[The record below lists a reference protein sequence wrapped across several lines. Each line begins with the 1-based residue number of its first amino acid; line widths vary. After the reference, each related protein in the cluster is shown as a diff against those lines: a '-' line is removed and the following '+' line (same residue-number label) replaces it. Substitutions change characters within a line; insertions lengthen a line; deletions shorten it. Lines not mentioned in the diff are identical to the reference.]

1 MLPPV
6 RGLDAVTQFDVFSF
20 SAAVTALLLVIGFM
34 VAYAINRRLTG
45 FRWWA
50 ASFVLLALWLAT
62 LNLRIE
68 GAAPAIKWL
77 SWGSLYAAACIVAIG
92 LHREGAARSNPL
104 RRILICGLLFLG
116 VATALSVL
124 RAPQPYWI
132 LLGSLPTV
140 VFLAWSSVLMLR
152 AGAWGYALAL
162 YAGLGAILVRALWHP
177 AGIAR
182 AFAPPPGPAALR
194 SGFLPGP
201 NPGQPLGP
209 AGARPGPG
217 SGFIDFT
224 PPPAVRPP
232 VEHALTVMIITIV
245 ALLVLAVALV
255 LRDIMAEI
263 DRMRHRSSTDAM
275 TGLLNRATFEEAAS
289 TQLRAA
295 GDSPA
300 CLVLFDIDHFKRIND
315 TAGHAAGD
323 RVIERLGQLVG
334 EMNLIQSIAGRV
346 GGEEFAVL
354 LPGGDI
360 NTARLYA
367 EAIRTGLATS
377 DFGDEIGWGVTL
389 SAGIA
394 RHRPGE
400 SLAGLTARAD
410 KALYAAKAGGRD
422 RVTVEEGPAPAA
434 MRRAYGT

>member
-20 SAAVTALLLVIGFM
+20 SAAVTALLLAIGFM

-50 ASFVLLALWLAT
+50 AGFVLLAVWLAT

-77 SWGSLYAAACIVAIG
+77 SWGSFYAAAAIVAIG
-92 LHREGAARSNPL
+92 LFREGATRSNPL
-104 RRILICGLLFLG
+104 RRILICGVLFLV

-132 LLGSLPTV
+132 LLGPLPTA
-140 VFLAWSSVLMLR
+140 VFMAWSGVLLLR

-162 YAGLGAILVRALWHP
+162 YAGLGALLVRALWHP
-177 AGIAR
+177 VGLAR
-182 AFAPPPGPAALR
+182 VFAPPPGPAPLR
-194 SGFLPGP
+194 GGILPGP

-217 SGFIDFT
+217 LIDFT
-224 PPPAVRPP
+224 PPPGVRPP
-232 VEHALTVMIITIV
+232 VEHALTVTIITIV

-255 LRDIMAEI
+255 LRDILAEI
-263 DRMRHRSSTDAM
+263 NRMRERSSTDAM
-275 TGLLNRATFEEAAS
+275 TGLLNRATFEETAS
-289 TQLRAA
+289 TRLQAA
-295 GDSPA
+295 GDSPT

-334 EMNLIQSIAGRV
+334 EMTLIQSIAGRV

-354 LPGGDI
+354 LPGGDT
-360 NTARLYA
+360 NTARLFA
-367 EAIRTGLATS
+367 EAIRDGLSTS

-400 SLAGLTARAD
+400 SLASLTARAD

-422 RVTVEEGPAPAA
+422 RVMVEEGPAPAA
-434 MRRAYGT
+434 MRRSYGT

>member
-20 SAAVTALLLVIGFM
+20 SAAVTALLLAIGFM
-34 VAYAINRRLTG
+34 AAYAINRRLTG

-77 SWGSLYAAACIVAIG
+77 SWGSFYAAACIVAIG
-92 LHREGAARSNPL
+92 LYREGATRSNPL
-104 RRILICGLLFLG
+104 RRILICGLLFLV

-132 LLGSLPTV
+132 LLGPLPTA
-140 VFLAWSSVLMLR
+140 VFMAWSSVLMLR

-162 YAGLGAILVRALWHP
+162 YAGLGALLVRALWHP
-177 AGIAR
+177 AGLAR
-182 AFAPPPGPAALR
+182 AFAPPPGPATLR
-194 SGFLPGP
+194 SGFGAGP

-209 AGARPGPG
+209 PGARPGPG
-217 SGFIDFT
+217 FIEFT

-232 VEHALTVMIITIV
+232 LEHALTVTIITIV
-245 ALLVLAVALV
+245 ALLVLAIALV

-263 DRMRHRSSTDAM
+263 DRMRERSSTDAM
-275 TGLLNRATFEEAAS
+275 TGLLNRATFEEAAA
-289 TQLRAA
+289 TRLRAA
-295 GDSPA
+295 GDGPA

-367 EAIRTGLATS
+367 EAIRTGLSTS
-377 DFGDEIGWGVTL
+377 DFGDEVGWGITL

-400 SLAGLTARAD
+400 SLASLTARAD
-410 KALYAAKAGGRD
+410 KALYAAKAAGRD
-422 RVTVEEGPAPAA
+422 RVMVEEGPAPTPK
-434 MRRAYGT
+434 RRAYAT

>member
-1 MLPPV
+1 M
-6 RGLDAVTQFDVFSF
+6 TQFDVFSF
-20 SAAVTALLLVIGFM
+20 SAAVTALLLAIGFM
-34 VAYAINRRLTG
+34 AAYAINRRLTG

-77 SWGSLYAAACIVAIG
+77 SWGSLYAAACVVAIG

-104 RRILICGLLFLG
+104 RRILICGLLFVI

-124 RAPQPYWI
+124 GSPQSYWI
-132 LLGSLPTV
+132 LLGSLPTA
-140 VFLAWSSVLMLR
+140 VFMAWSSLLMLR

-162 YAGLGAILVRALWHP
+162 YAGLGALLVRALWHP
-177 AGIAR
+177 VGLAR
-182 AFAPPPGPAALR
+182 AFTPPPGHAGLR

-201 NPGQPLGP
+201 NPGLPLGP
-209 AGARPGPG
+209 TGARPGA
-217 SGFIDFT
+217 GFIDFT

-232 VEHALTVMIITIV
+232 LEHALAVTIITIV

-263 DRMRHRSSTDAM
+263 DRMRQRSSTDAM

-289 TQLRAA
+289 TQLRTA

-334 EMNLIQSIAGRV
+334 EMNLIQSVAGRV

-360 NTARLYA
+360 STARLYA
-367 EAIRTGLATS
+367 EAIRTGLSTS

-400 SLAGLTARAD
+400 SLASLTARAD

-422 RVTVEEGPAPAA
+422 RVMVEEGPAPAA
-434 MRRAYGT
+434 MRRSYGT